1 MWSELVL
8 TPWHNNSRICT
19 VPNNCK
25 KTKSQKEIK
34 IKFSINVL
42 AVASAS
48 WIICI
53 KSSKFL
59 IIKFVQCQPLKH
71 EKHRSLSVIRVH
83 GAALVVSVADVHVR
97 PHWPLFLPH
106 RRRGPSSWI
115 QVVLFCRW
123 EVDVGPFFSCI
134 TSCCWRRSSPINQV
148 LLKRRQIMMYSFF
161 ASCGGQYVVRRPVGA
176 ANFFWARSVWWK
188 FIKERCAAGGAA
200 LHPST
205 KYSLNGAK
213 SWCILSSHHVG
224 ASTWSVAQ

>member
-1 MWSELVL
+1 MWSEVVL

-25 KTKSQKEIK
+25 KTKSQKQIK
-34 IKFSINVL
+34 IKFPINVL

-59 IIKFVQCQPLKH
+59 IINSVQCQPLKH
-71 EKHRSLSVIRVH
+71 EKHRRLSVIPLH
-83 GAALVVSVADVHVR
+83 GTALVVSAADVHVR
-97 PHWPLFLPH
+97 PHWC
-106 RRRGPSSWI
+106 RDVEVRPSSRVFI
-115 QVVLFCRW
+115 LAAER
-123 EVDVGPFFSCI
+123 S
-134 TSCCWRRSSPINQV
+134 TSVRSSDALQ
-148 LLKRRQIMMYSFF
+148 
-161 ASCGGQYVVRRPVGA
+161 A
-176 ANFFWARSVWWK
+176 AV
-188 FIKERCAAGGAA
+188 GAA